1 MPRRPKP
8 DQAAAA
14 RRLLDRA
21 RCEPLIALETE
32 AVTLL
37 GCSPAYAREYVI
49 SGHPRVRPPVWLDAL
64 HRPGCGWLTSL
75 AACLRFVRELA
86 EREEVERDPGY
97 EAAVMYGLGCAAGD
111 GSGMVAVEG
120 VPVRRRAGSRSPTP
134 GRTGLC
140 TSGGRGQ
147 SSGHG

>member
-8 DQAAAA
+8 GQAAAA
-14 RRLLDRA
+14 RRLLDRG
-21 RCEPLIALETE
+21 RTEPLIPLETD

-49 SGHPRVRPPVWLDAL
+49 SGHPRVRPPVWLDAI
-64 HRPGCGWLTSL
+64 HRPGCGWLTSQ

-86 EREEVERDPGY
+86 EREELEGDPGH
-97 EAAVMYGLGCAAGD
+97 EAAVMCGTGCAAGD

-120 VPVRRRAGSRSPTP
+120 VPVKRSGNCSASRSRRRASFS
-134 GRTGLC
+134 
-140 TSGGRGQ
+140 
-147 SSGHG
+147 